1 MKLFK
6 SLDLELKQDNSG
18 NYEFEGYAS
27 TFGNVDLGNDV
38 VVSGAFSKSLQKD
51 PSVPILWQHRMDEP
65 IGKSSVLY
73 EDQKGLKIG
82 YKLPQDDSFVRDRV
96 MPQIKIGSVKEMSI
110 GYWVDDYDY
119 DSKSGV
125 RYLKDV
131 SLFEVSLVT
140 KAMNPEAL
148 ITAFKSIESIR
159 DVENYLR
166 KHGISNSE
174 SKTLISMIH
183 RLKDSSDQRDA
194 DQENSQREVDDFK
207 GIMSELK
214 DLKTLFSNN
223 LIIT

>member
-6 SLDLELKQDNSG
+6 SIDLELKKDSLG

-38 VVSGAFSKSLQKD
+38 IVSGAFSKSLQKES
-51 PSVPILWQHRMDEP
+51 SVPILWQHRMDEP
-65 IGKSSVLY
+65 IGKSSELY
-73 EDQKGLKIG
+73 QDEKGLKIA
-82 YKLPQDDSFVRDRV
+82 YNLPKEDSFVRDRV
-96 MPQIKIGSVKEMSI
+96 MPQVKIGSVKEMSI

-119 DSKSGV
+119 DPKTGI
-125 RYLKDV
+125 RYLKDI

-183 RLKDSSDQRDA
+183 RLKDSSDHRDVG
-194 DQENSQREVDDFK
+194 QENSQREVDDFK
-207 GIMSELK
+207 ELMSDVK

>member
-6 SLDLELKQDNSG
+6 KIPLELKENDSG

-27 TFGNVDLGNDV
+27 TFGNVDLGNDI

-65 IGKSSVLY
+65 IGKSSDLY
-73 EDQKGLKIG
+73 QDEKGLKIA
-82 YKLPQDDSFVRDRV
+82 YDLPKEDTFVKTRV
-96 MPQIKIGSVKEMSI
+96 MPQVKVGSVKEMSI
-110 GYWVDDYDY
+110 GYWIDDYDF
-119 DSKSGV
+119 DPKSGI
-125 RYLKDV
+125 RYLKDI

-159 DVENYLR
+159 DVENYMR

-183 RLKDSSDQRDA
+183 RLKDSSEQRDA
-194 DQENSQREVDDFK
+194 VQESSQREVD
-207 GIMSELK
+207 ELK
-214 DLKTLFSNN
+214 GVFSEMKELKTLFSNN